1 MQEGTDPR
9 TVEVEEQPTQLRI
22 HFSKPDRVKM
32 TNFLVLDGMKKGRR
46 TLSLSAPFHYSA
58 DR

>member
-22 HFSKPDRVKM
+22 HSSKSDRVKM
-32 TNFLVLDGMKKGRR
+32 TNSLVLDGMKKHRR
-46 TLSLSAPFHYSA
+46 TLSLSTPFHYSA
-58 DR
+58 DH